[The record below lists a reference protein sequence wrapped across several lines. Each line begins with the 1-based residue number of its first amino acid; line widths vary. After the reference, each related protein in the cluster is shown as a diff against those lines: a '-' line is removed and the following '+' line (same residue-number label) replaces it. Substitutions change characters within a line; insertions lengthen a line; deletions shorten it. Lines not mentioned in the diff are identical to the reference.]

1 MPANTARHIIPNGV
15 QPMSNLKTLPRLG
28 PPLAALALS
37 LLAGTA
43 LAGEPPADGA
53 PRAHHLGPPG
63 AAGGMYAGLVLHHAA
78 AIGLSQE
85 QTDTIKGFA
94 DSGRATGEQRRS
106 QMHAQMQLL
115 MQTRPDDATYSTVVA
130 KAAQVM
136 GDLTSQGIQQES
148 QLRAQ
153 IWSVLTAA
161 QRQKVTD
168 LEATMRQRFEH
179 GEPPP
184 GH

>member
-1 MPANTARHIIPNGV
+1 MSHFK
-15 QPMSNLKTLPRLG
+15 PMPRLG

-43 LAGEPPADGA
+43 LAGEPLAAAPSDGA
-53 PRAHHLGPPG
+53 PPHAHHLGPPG
-63 AAGGMYAGLVLHHAA
+63 AAGGMYAGLVLHHAS

-85 QTDTIKGFA
+85 QADTIKGFA
-94 DSGRATGEQRRS
+94 DSGRASGEQRRS
-106 QMHAQMQLL
+106 QMHAQMQAL
-115 MQTRPDDATYSTVVA
+115 MQTRPDDANYSTVVA

-153 IWSVLTAA
+153 IWSVLTGA
-161 QRQKVTD
+161 QRQKLIDV
-168 LEATMRQRFEH
+168 EASMKQRLDQ
-179 GEPPP
+179 GLPPP
-184 GH
+184 AH